1 MIKKLGWVQYPVALI
16 SGVACTVLMIGT
28 NSKVSFLLT
37 TVLSAILLTVLLLK
51 TCFLGVLLEKR
62 TRLEYFFTALISL
75 TSVYA
80 GKSTFYATCGGWCLK
95 VLGRLGLPDILARV
109 APWAVAAAA
118 LPMMF
123 LYVGWFV
130 HFMWGF
136 GKKFWADSDYVDR
149 MFLFAAGML
158 FAMLIGFTYACTQ
171 AFYGARLNGYWYN
184 FDLVYSADSGYLV
197 HTDVY
202 RMVGASENDL
212 RQPLYGLFAMPFC
225 QLAWIA
231 SKILFF
237 LPNGYVI
244 LSQIVQMLLYLTAVV
259 MLGRI
264 MKLEGMVKALYFA
277 FHCVTYPVLIFVLTA
292 EQYLMA
298 VFYLIMMLYLEKDPV
313 GKRVGFI
320 AATGSLLT
328 TGALFPAVTGD
339 RKFSKFFLDSLKLCL
354 CFFAVVIL
362 CGKLTVFLDFG
373 QRLADYKVYSGADVA
388 PLSKLMQFVNFVG
401 ACLVAPA
408 SHIDFD
414 TYSHVSWQMLPV
426 TDWNPLGILFICG
439 AILGV
444 LCKPRERF
452 SWICAGWMAFSLLLL
467 GIVGWG
473 TIDNGLML
481 YTLYFGWAYTTMVFQ
496 LVVQIFDRVPAVKIL
511 VLGLLILV
519 LTLVNINALKEVILF
534 GTEFFPAIGG

>member
-1 MIKKLGWVQYPVALI
+1 MTKKLRWLQIPVALV

-28 NSKVSFLLT
+28 NSKLSFLLT
-37 TVLSAILLTVLLLK
+37 AALSMVLLTVLLLK
-51 TCFLGVLLEKR
+51 TCFLQVLLEKR
-62 TRLEYFFTALISL
+62 SSVEYIFAALIALS
-75 TSVYA
+75 SVYA

-95 VLGRLGLPDILARV
+95 VLNQLGLPPILARV
-109 APWAVAAAA
+109 APWAMAVLA

-123 LYVGWFV
+123 LYVSWFV
-130 HFMWGF
+130 HFMWEF
-136 GKKFWADSDYVDR
+136 GGQFWADSDYVDR

-158 FAMLIGFTYACTQ
+158 FIILIGFAYTCTQ
-171 AFYGARLNGYWYN
+171 AFYGARINGYWYN

-197 HTDVY
+197 HSDVY

-225 QLAWIA
+225 QLAWLA
-231 SKILFF
+231 SKLLFF

-244 LSQIVQMLLYLTAVV
+244 ISQMVQMLLYLTGVV
-259 MLGRI
+259 MLSRM
-264 MKLEGMVKALYFA
+264 MKLSGVEKVLYFA
-277 FHCVTYPVLIFVLTA
+277 LHCATYPVLIFALTA

-298 VFYLIMMLYLEKDPV
+298 VFYLIMMLYLEKDPL

-328 TGALFPAVTGD
+328 TGVLFPVVTGD
-339 RKFSKFFLDSLKLCL
+339 RKFSRFFLDSLKLCL
-354 CFFAVVIL
+354 CFFGVVIL
-362 CGKLTVFLDFG
+362 CGRLTVFLDFG

-408 SHIDFD
+408 SHLDFE
-414 TYSHVSWQMLPV
+414 TYSHVSWQMQPV
-426 TDWNPLGILFICG
+426 TGWNPLGILLICG

-444 LCKPRERF
+444 LAKPREKF
-452 SWICAGWMAFSLLLL
+452 SWVCAGWMAFSLLLL

-481 YTLYFGWAYTTMVFQ
+481 YTLYFGWAYTAMVFQ
-496 LVVQIFDRVPAVKIL
+496 LVVRIFDRLPPLKIA
-511 VLGLLILV
+511 VLGLLVLILV
-519 LTLVNINALKEVILF
+519 LVNINALKEVILF
-534 GTEFFPAIGG
+534 GTKFFPTLGG